1 MSTTERPPY
10 DPTKLASTAAGDHT
24 LADLLVRAWDS
35 AAMAGMAG
43 KKDWSKEAQAAQLE
57 AVCRYVDRLHALIR
71 WFDIAYGDNV
81 PVWLTENMYGQP
93 LPENVELMET
103 YRGVI
108 GDKGAVPI
116 D

>member
-1 MSTTERPPY
+1 MTTTGPY

-35 AAMAGMAG
+35 VLPAGNIG
-43 KKDWSKEAQAAQLE
+43 NPRDPSNGWVTEAQAAQLE

-71 WFDIAYGDNV
+71 WFDIAYGDNT
-81 PVWLTENMYGQP
+81 PIWLTENMYGQP

-108 GDKGAVPI
+108 GDKG
-116 D
+116 